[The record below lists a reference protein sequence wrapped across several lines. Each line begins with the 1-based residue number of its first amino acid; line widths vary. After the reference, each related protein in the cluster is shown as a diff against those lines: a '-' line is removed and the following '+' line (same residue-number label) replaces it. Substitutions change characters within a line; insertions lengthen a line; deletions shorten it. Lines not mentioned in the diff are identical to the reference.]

1 MEIQIETMKKQIN
14 NFLEDLKKMEN
25 NGKNSY
31 EGILRKLQSTEYE
44 SETLNLENTKLKT
57 LATLRDEVSV
67 EKELLELHK

>member
-1 MEIQIETMKKQIN
+1 MKKQIN
-14 NFLEDLKKMEN
+14 NFLGDLKKMEN

-57 LATLRDEVSV
+57 TLATLRDEVSV